1 MAILNVDAAVTRLSQ
16 VPSCFRILPAAASAT
31 TVHTTSAWAAENDK
45 AEHSAAK
52 TAVRF
57 NMVAILIQH
66 PNGLTARPS
75 SAMAAAVPLA
85 RPADRRRLAGL
96 LGSPA
101 RSCVRTPASFRH
113 ARSAGFQ
120 LRAENAAPEQEAGQN
135 AQTSELV
142 RGGRVRWPFRWP
154 HRHGTSAARAG
165 EKAAEASI
173 RGEAHRARGENAGG
187 RGGRGAR
194 GRQAALHAVPHTPAF
209 APRARDFGRS
219 RWGGALAEAAG
230 GGRGRRGRGGGRD
243 HVRAASVA
251 RGPDQSAAGPEPDRG
266 RARGRTGDRP
276 RVEACLAGR
285 LIRYERVLDRG

>member
-75 SAMAAAVPLA
+75 SAMTAAVPLA

-120 LRAENAAPEQEAGQN
+120 LRAENAAPEQEAGQMRKHQSLF
-135 AQTSELV
+135 AAAAFGGLS
-142 RGGRVRWPFRWP
+142 GGRTAMGPALLALEKKQRKRVF
-154 HRHGTSAARAG
+154 GARR
-165 EKAAEASI
+165 I
-173 RGEAHRARGENAGG
+173 
-187 RGGRGAR
+187 GRGAR
-194 GRQAALHAVPHTPAF
+194 TLEAVA
-209 APRARDFGRS
+209 
-219 RWGGALAEAAG
+219 AAG
-230 GGRGRRGRGGGRD
+230 LGADKRPLTP
-243 HVRAASVA
+243 S
-251 RGPDQSAAGPEPDRG
+251 
-266 RARGRTGDRP
+266 RTRP
-276 RVEACLAGR
+276 L
-285 LIRYERVLDRG
+285 

>member
-45 AEHSAAK
+45 AAHSAAK

-173 RGEAHRARGENAGG
+173 RGEAPRARGG
-187 RGGRGAR
+187 
-194 GRQAALHAVPHTPAF
+194 QAALHAVPHTPAF

-219 RWGGALAEAAG
+219 CRGGALAEAAG
-230 GGRGRRGRGGGRD
+230 RGRGRRGRGGGRD
-243 HVRAASVA
+243 HVRAASAA
-251 RGPDQSAAGPEPDRG
+251 RGPDQSAAGAEPG
-266 RARGRTGDRP
+266 
-276 RVEACLAGR
+276 
-285 LIRYERVLDRG
+285 